1 MNDMIYRCGYIAIF
15 GRPNVGKSTLLNQI
29 LGQKISITSR
39 KPQTTRLQLLGI
51 KSHNNTQFIYVDTPG
66 IQQAPRNA
74 INRHMNRE
82 AINAIQDVDILIY
95 MIEAM
100 SWTDK
105 DKYVLDLLNTAD
117 APVILVLNKVDK
129 IKDKQKLL
137 PFIEKM
143 KDKKKFKEI
152 IPVSAKTKDNISRL
166 ECSIQELLPIAPQ
179 LFPDD
184 QITDRNEQFFAA
196 EYIREKLTRKLGDEL
211 PYHLT
216 VTIEYFKYE
225 NELIHIS
232 ALIWV
237 SSKGQKA
244 IIIGKNG
251 TILKQIGEQAR
262 IDMEK
267 LFAKKVF
274 LQTWVKVKDKWID
287 NAQALKQF
295 GYSH

>member
-1 MNDMIYRCGYIAIF
+1 MNNMAYRCGYVTIL

-51 KSHNNTQFIYVDTPG
+51 KSYNNTQVIYVDTPG
-66 IQQAPRNA
+66 IQQLPTNA

-82 AINAIQDVDILIY
+82 AINDIKDVDILIH

-105 DKYVLDLLNTAD
+105 DKHVLNLINTAEV
-117 APVILVLNKVDK
+117 PVILVLNKVDK
-129 IKDKQKLL
+129 IKNKQKLL
-137 PFIEKM
+137 PFIKKM
-143 KDKKKFKEI
+143 KDQNKFKEI
-152 IPVSAKTKDNISRL
+152 IPISAKTKDNISIL
-166 ECSIQELLPIAPQ
+166 ERSIQELLPVAPQ
-179 LFPDD
+179 LFQDD
-184 QITDRNEQFFAA
+184 QITNRNEQFFAA

-237 SSKGQKA
+237 SSEGQKA
-244 IIIGKNG
+244 IVIGKNG
-251 TILKQIGEQAR
+251 DILKQIGEQAR

-274 LQTWVKVKDKWID
+274 LQTWVKVKEKWID
-287 NAQALKQF
+287 NIQALKQF
-295 GYSH
+295 GYGH